1 MQLSAYEQ
9 EILLLDFLLFA
20 SLFRFGGTRYQ
31 CRNSRPLVDVP
42 FHSLM
47 ERGRRLL
54 LEKVRNAGPHR

>member
-1 MQLSAYEQ
+1 MQLPTYEQ

-20 SLFRFGGTRYQ
+20 TIFRCGGTRDQ
-31 CRNSRPLVDVP
+31 GRNFRPLVDVP

-47 ERGRRLL
+47 KCGRCLL